1 MVKGA
6 GDESELIG
14 YFVFFWVFIF
24 SKKFRQ
30 LQIQEWKESGLLNKV
45 FMSLEAVSSFFCGV
59 ILPILILY
67 WIFLG

>member
-1 MVKGA
+1 MAKGG
-6 GDESELIG
+6 GDEFELLY
-14 YFVFFWVFIF
+14 YFVFFWAFVF

-30 LQIQEWKESGLLNKV
+30 SQIEEWRESGLLNRV

-67 WIFLG
+67 WIVQK

>member
-1 MVKGA
+1 MAKGE
-6 GDESELIG
+6 GDEFELLY
-14 YFVFFWVFIF
+14 YFIFFWAFVF

-30 LQIQEWKESGLLNKV
+30 LQIQEWRQSELLNKV

-67 WIFLG
+67 WIVQR